1 MSHYRCSFHM
11 SPPGGGAGFGSRAN
25 GRSSCGRW
33 APFEVVAMILGF
45 IFFWPIGLAIVL
57 WKIWQRKHDY
67 EGDIVDFGR
76 ERFANLCGLWES
88 AGAGGGARSAGAG
101 WRGPGFMHSSGNSA
115 FDDWRE
121 SELARL
127 EEERRKL
134 AEAQREFAEHI
145 EQLRRA
151 KDREEF
157 ESFMRARKGGSNGSQ
172 PSA

>member
-1 MSHYRCSFHM
+1 MSYYRCSHT
-11 SPPGGGAGFGSRAN
+11 SPSGGGRFGSRN
-25 GRSSCGRW
+25 GYGGCGRW
-33 APFEVVAMILGF
+33 QPHEIAAMILGF
-45 IFFWPIGLAIVL
+45 LLFWPIGLAIL
-57 WKIWQRKHDY
+57 FWKIWQRKHAY
-67 EGDIVDFGR
+67 EGDMIDLAR
-76 ERFANLCGLWES
+76 ESFANFWGMCGTSSNREKS
-88 AGAGGGARSAGAG
+88 EGVKAA
-101 WRGPGFMHSSGNSA
+101 WRGPGFMRSSGNSA

-134 AEAQREFAEHI
+134 AEAERDFAEHI

-157 ESFMRARKGGSNGSQ
+157 ESFMRARKGGAQ

>member
-1 MSHYRCSFHM
+1 MSYTRCSHS
-11 SPPGGGAGFGSRAN
+11 SPSGDTGFGPRSAY
-25 GRSSCGRW
+25 GRCGRW
-33 APFEVVAMILGF
+33 QPHELAAMILGF
-45 IFFWPIGLAIVL
+45 IVFWPIGLAIVL
-57 WKIWQRKHDY
+57 WKIWQRKTAY
-67 EGDIVDFGR
+67 AGDIVDFAR
-76 ERFANLCGLWES
+76 ERAYAFRDHWGS
-88 AGAGGGARSAGAG
+88 APGVSGGASKST

-145 EQLRRA
+145 DQLRRA

-157 ESFMRARKGGSNGSQ
+157 ESFMRARKSRDGDSR
-172 PSA
+172 PAA

>member
-1 MSHYRCSFHM
+1 MSYTRCSH
-11 SPPGGGAGFGSRAN
+11 SSSSGDTGFGPRSAY
-25 GRSSCGRW
+25 GRCGRW
-33 APFEVVAMILGF
+33 QPHELAAMILGF
-45 IFFWPIGLAIVL
+45 IIFWPIGLAIVL
-57 WKIWQRKHDY
+57 WKIWQRKTAY
-67 EGDIVDFGR
+67 EGDIVDFTR
-76 ERFANLCGLWES
+76 ERANAFWDHWGV
-88 AGAGGGARSAGAG
+88 APGVAGGASKPA

-145 EQLRRA
+145 DQLRRA

-157 ESFMRARKGGSNGSQ
+157 ESFMRARKSRDGDSQ
-172 PSA
+172 PGA

>member
-1 MSHYRCSFHM
+1 MSFYRCSHM
-11 SPPGGGAGFGSRAN
+11 SPSGSGAGFGSHVN
-25 GRSSCGRW
+25 GRSTCGRW
-33 APFEVVAMILGF
+33 APFELMAMILGF
-45 IFFWPIGLAIVL
+45 MFFWPIGLAVVL
-57 WKIWQRKHDY
+57 WKIWQRKHEY
-67 EGDIVDFGR
+67 EGDIVDFAR
-76 ERFANLCGLWES
+76 ERVAYLCGLWETAGVG
-88 AGAGGGARSAGAG
+88 AGAKSTAQA

-134 AEAQREFAEHI
+134 AEAQRDFAEHI

-151 KDREEF
+151 KDRDEF
-157 ESFMRARKGGSNGSQ
+157 ESFMRARKGGQGSQ

>member
-1 MSHYRCSFHM
+1 MSYTRCSHS
-11 SPPGGGAGFGSRAN
+11 SPSGDTGFGPRSTYGRCGSR
-25 GRSSCGRW
+25 W
-33 APFEVVAMILGF
+33 QPFEIAAMILGF
-45 IFFWPIGLAIVL
+45 IVFWPIGLAIVF
-57 WKIWQRKHDY
+57 WKIWQRKHAY
-67 EGDIVDFGR
+67 EGDMVDFAR
-76 ERFANLCGLWES
+76 ERVGAFWSMCGS
-88 AGAGGGARSAGAG
+88 AHRDVGEATRQA
-101 WRGPGFMHSSGNSA
+101 WRGPGFMRSSGNSA

-145 EQLRRA
+145 DQLRQA

-157 ESFMRARKGGSNGSQ
+157 ESFMRARKGGDQGAQ